1 MENEPVALHIVLLLL
16 IVILTVVASL
26 PLSKTSSW
34 PTLRYLPLL
43 SVPLYLFYE
52 TTMPV
57 EANIRIDWFLIF
69 PMLYIC
75 VRSSVQE
82 YSRQSKGR
90 DQT

>member
-16 IVILTVVASL
+16 IVILTIVASL
-26 PLSKTSSW
+26 PLSMTSSW
-34 PTLRYLPLL
+34 PNLRWLPLL